1 MGRDHRWRYRNERP
15 GEFPH
20 TCDECIEHRRFRREK
35 DLANHNRDKH
45 GMV

>member
-20 TCDECIEHRRFRREK
+20 ICDECIVQRRFKEK
-35 DLANHNRDKH
+35 EHLAQHERDKH
-45 GMV
+45 SMV